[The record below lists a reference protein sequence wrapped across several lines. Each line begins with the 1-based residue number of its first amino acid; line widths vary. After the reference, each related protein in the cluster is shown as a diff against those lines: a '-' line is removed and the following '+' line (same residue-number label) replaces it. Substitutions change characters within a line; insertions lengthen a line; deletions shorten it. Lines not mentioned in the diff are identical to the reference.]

1 MGKINI
7 YETSYEIFLRTRA
20 EDICQLYL
28 SWSNEI
34 LSGKVKPN
42 RIIQNIAQRKS
53 MSGEG
58 VKTILKRRGVY
69 LSAKQPVVIPNPDFH
84 RAIIQKQFG
93 ENSFQE
99 EVDPVVFSKNLL

>member
-69 LSAKQPVVIPNPDFH
+69 LSAKQPVVIPNSEIKDISVFNKD
-84 RAIIQKQFG
+84 IQAVARF
-93 ENSFQE
+93 
-99 EVDPVVFSKNLL
+99 